1 MHVLSSPIQYIK
13 LRKAHKKQKRTAL
26 HMLALSG
33 AVRLSHVEIRYA
45 TPIASITA
53 SRSQPTAMGHPLTHP
68 LPLRSWDYNI
78 TLNMNQ
84 TWQWA
89 RSLSS
94 TIVHLAEK
102 PIVLQGIKQ
111 LDV

>member
-1 MHVLSSPIQYIK
+1 MDVLSSPIQYIK
-13 LRKAHKKQKRTAL
+13 LRRAHKKQKRTAL

-33 AVRLSHVEIRYA
+33 AVRSSHVEIRYA
-45 TPIASITA
+45 TPIDSITA
-53 SRSQPTAMGHPLTHP
+53 ARAQPTAMGHPLTHP

-94 TIVHLAEK
+94 TIVQLAKK
-102 PIVLQGIKQ
+102 PIVLQGSKQ
-111 LDV
+111 LDM

>member
-94 TIVHLAEK
+94 TIVQLAKK